1 VPPRALPLVSWLE
14 FGTAVSC
21 NVCIKNE
28 TCGTRVKGG
37 PESFEGLNTPE
48 KIVAFFDKY
57 YPTAIE
63 MLGGYDAI
71 IPQMLNNPVGLLG
84 KGAVCFVFVRCVCA
98 AHARV
103 CVLCACKHNCRTA
116 LIIHAVWWCTRR
128 P

>member
-1 VPPRALPLVSWLE
+1 M
-14 FGTAVSC
+14 
-21 NVCIKNE
+21 
-28 TCGTRVKGG
+28 KGG

-84 KGAVCFVFVRCVCA
+84 KGAVCLCGACVC
-98 AHARV
+98 V
-103 CVLCACKHNCRTA
+103 CVCCVRVN
-116 LIIHAVWWCTRR
+116 IIVELLFSFTRCGVR
-128 P
+128 GAPSYFQR